1 MRGGDG
7 EVIRHCEDGWDTICK
22 CKLKKFYIPIGR

>member
-7 EVIRHCEDGWDTICK
+7 EVIRHCEDAWDTICK
-22 CKLKKFYIPIGR
+22 CKLKKLYRKA